1 MMVLLFGSFFL
12 SRLVGVQIE
21 AVKHGKSLLGVSMLV
36 IIIMIIVPVLVI
48 DYYK

>member
-21 AVKHGKSLLGVSMLV
+21 AVKHGKSLLGVSVLV
-36 IIIMIIVPVLVI
+36 IIMIIVPVLVI

>member
-1 MMVLLFGSFFL
+1 MVLLFGSFFL

-36 IIIMIIVPVLVI
+36 IIMIIVPVLVI

>member
-36 IIIMIIVPVLVI
+36 IIMIIVPVLVI
-48 DYYK
+48 GYYK

>member
-1 MMVLLFGSFFL
+1 MVLLFGSFFL

-36 IIIMIIVPVLVI
+36 IIMIIGPVLVI

>member
-21 AVKHGKSLLGVSMLV
+21 AVKHGKSLLGVS
-36 IIIMIIVPVLVI
+36 VLVI
-48 DYYK
+48 DYYNDYCPSTGD

>member
-21 AVKHGKSLLGVSMLV
+21 AVKHSKSLLGVSMLV
-36 IIIMIIVPVLVI
+36 IIMIIVPVLVI

>member
-36 IIIMIIVPVLVI
+36 IIMIIVPVLVI

>member
-1 MMVLLFGSFFL
+1 MVLLFGSFFL

-21 AVKHGKSLLGVSMLV
+21 AVKHGKSLLGVSVLV
-36 IIIMIIVPVLVI
+36 IIMIIVPVLVI